1 MPGCWN
7 TRTVAFVDP
16 KTMEENDDRS
26 EKRNAVDYLSFGAK
40 TAKRVAWEAWEFTVE
55 GPHQVR
61 VTNASYGYLKD
72 DHSYVVGVEVRD
84 GQALPAECGCPADR
98 YSEEYACKHRVSL
111 ATIGGPTVLNAAV
124 EYEAPAQTGDSEPTT
139 AADKLRADGGDV
151 LADSDATDD
160 EPCEDCLGDFPCFDC
175 FEPDGDSR
183 EEE

>member
-1 MPGCWN
+1 M
-7 TRTVAFVDP
+7 TT
-16 KTMEENDDRS
+16 NDDTA
-26 EKRNAVDYLSFGAK
+26 EKRTAVEHLSFGAK

-72 DHSYVVGVEVRD
+72 DHSYVVGVEVQN

-124 EYEAPAQTGDSEPTT
+124 KYEVPTRTGDSEPTT
-139 AADKLRADGGDV
+139 AADRLRADGGG
-151 LADSDATDD
+151 LHAYTDATDD
-160 EPCEDCLGDFPCFDC
+160 EPCRDCMNDFPCFAC
-175 FEPDGDSR
+175 YSATEDSYPT
-183 EEE
+183 